1 MAFVNNRILFGI
13 LRITCG
19 MGGMGCYMVPA
30 VISAEATLPKHKIIT
45 TTVPAMA
52 FPVGELI
59 LAFEAYLFRDWI
71 TLQLVAFLPMLL
83 LLGRGKSVVEFQ
95 EKIFT

>member
-1 MAFVNNRILFGI
+1 
-13 LRITCG
+13 

-30 VISAEATLPKHKIIT
+30 VISAEATLPRHKIIT

-71 TLQLVAFLPMLL
+71 TLQLVAFLPMML
-83 LLGRGKSVVEFQ
+83 LLGKT
-95 EKIFT
+95 KIFLR